1 MSTIATYDRWLK
13 KVVAQLCLIDDVE
26 HNILTDGEV
35 VFKILHNGK
44 TREIVMAG
52 SASEIRIQKDQFGQ
66 LRNPLTELGIIEGQ
80 TFVAAKR
87 SRVPM
92 TPEMASAR
100 ARQQKEFEDW
110 QEVWRIIRQA
120 ETSLDR
126 EYEISNMQDY
136 Y

>member
-1 MSTIATYDRWLK
+1 M
-13 KVVAQLCLIDDVE
+13 IDGVQHDVLE
-26 HNILTDGEV
+26 DGEIA
-35 VFKILHNGK
+35 FKILHNGN
-44 TREIVMAG
+44 TREVKMAG
-52 SASEIRIQKDQFGQ
+52 SASEIRIQKDQFNQ
-66 LRNPLTELGIIEGQ
+66 LRDTLTDLGIVEGQ

-87 SRVPM
+87 SRIPM
-92 TPEMASAR
+92 TPEMAAAR

-110 QEVWRIIRQA
+110 QEVWRIIRKA

>member
-92 TPEMASAR
+92 TPEMAAAR